1 MSMNVYTRLHPG
13 LLGGLL
19 LLLLTQASGR
29 QTQLAPAV
37 PEQSGEREPTV
48 QLADQ
53 CSAKVKRMM
62 TNANLVELPNP
73 TVYRF
78 SEAEVN
84 SYLEFELRQ
93 YFHASLKSLSF
104 DFEQQRLISI
114 AALDFDALGLHSDSV
129 LTALLSKIWSGVHIL
144 LIEGNLIADAGKV
157 RLELLE
163 AKFDQADLPRTL
175 VKQIIS
181 AVGKNQNPPF
191 DPMELSALPYRIRQ
205 VDVHKEYILIH
216 Q

>member
-1 MSMNVYTRLHPG
+1 MLMNVYTRLHPG
-13 LLGGLL
+13 LLGGIL
-19 LLLLTQASGR
+19 LLLLTRSGL
-29 QTQLAPAV
+29 QTQTASTG
-37 PEQSGEREPTV
+37 PERPGEREPTEH
-48 QLADQ
+48 LANQ
-53 CSAKVKRMM
+53 CTAKVKRMM
-62 TNANLVELPNP
+62 VNADLAELAKP

-104 DFEQQRLISI
+104 DFEKQRLIST
-114 AALDFDALGLHSDSV
+114 ASLDFDALALHSDSV
-129 LTALLSKIWSGVHIL
+129 LAALLGKIWSGVHIL
-144 LIEGNLIADAGKV
+144 LIEGNLIADTGEV
-157 RLELLE
+157 RLEILE
-163 AKFDQADLPRTL
+163 AKFDDADLPRTL

-191 DPMELSALPYRIRQ
+191 DPMEFSALPYRIRQ
-205 VDVHKEYILIH
+205 VDVHEGYILIH